1 MQPLL
6 LGYRVI
12 EGNKRMNLVNMLTR
26 RDPLKRAFVT
36 LEDGMTDVLN
46 EEFML
51 PPEPGSTAAEVAEQE
66 MYGADLDPESLGDV
80 RDDLAARPL
89 DEPIDR
95 ITAHTQARLA
105 SHAAFDKA
113 RVTSAQELGRISE
126 ALASILANQNFTREF
141 LNDCYADIHRA
152 NDLEKANAA
161 YAIDNRRL
169 NERVEKLEKL
179 RTRYDQLIDVL
190 KRRENKL
197 IQDTE
202 TLREQLGALKLEVV
216 EARNTLARNDSQLGE
231 LQAALAAKS
240 AEAERFMR
248 DSEVLRERNVGLTL
262 DLDLAQKKQSETRRK
277 FEDLTAVH
285 GSDAA
290 RLAEVTG
297 RLASEENETARLQ
310 KLSDALEAKLVEAS
324 DSVAQLTGELAERD
338 KRYQS
343 ENHSLKNEIQSLHG
357 RLQVATSEQRDAGVE
372 VNDLRAR
379 LSDVESEKLILEK
392 KFAALS
398 NEFENER
405 RLFIAQAGLPL
416 QKDDGMAE
424 QYRREGEKMRSE
436 IAVLQETVSQL
447 RQYETVYSAAKV
459 RAKARTEVADTF
471 TISNGKV
478 VPEFSPPAPIVRRA

>member
-1 MQPLL
+1 
-6 LGYRVI
+6 
-12 EGNKRMNLVNMLTR
+12 MNLVNILTR

-36 LEDGMTDVLN
+36 LEDGMTDILN

-51 PPEPGSTAAEVAEQE
+51 PPEPGSTPAEDGQQVF
-66 MYGADLDPESLGDV
+66 YGADLDPEISGDEG
-80 RDDLAARPL
+80 DDAAIRPL
-89 DEPIDR
+89 DEPSDR

-105 SHAAFDKA
+105 GHAAFDQA
-113 RVTSAQELGRISE
+113 RVKSAQELGRISE
-126 ALASILANQNFTREF
+126 ALANILATQNISREF

-161 YAIDNRRL
+161 YATDNRRL

-190 KRRENKL
+190 KRREAKL
-197 IQDTE
+197 IQEAE
-202 TLREQLGALKLEVV
+202 TLREQLGVLKLEVV
-216 EARNTLARNDSQLGE
+216 EARNTLARNDSQIGE
-231 LQAALAAKS
+231 LQASLAAKS

-248 DSEVLRERNVGLTL
+248 DSEVLREKNVGLTL
-262 DLDLAQKKQSETRRK
+262 DLDIAQKKQSETRRK
-277 FEDLTAVH
+277 YEDLTAIH
-285 GSDAA
+285 SSDSA

-297 RLASEENETARLQ
+297 RLASEENETTRLQ

-324 DSVAQLTGELAERD
+324 ENVAQLTGELAERD

-357 RLQVATSEQRDAGVE
+357 RLQAVTSEQREAGVE

-392 KFAALS
+392 KFAALG

-405 RLFIAQAGLPL
+405 RLFIAQAGLP
-416 QKDDGMAE
+416 QQDSAAAE
-424 QYRREGEKMRSE
+424 QHRRESEQMRGE
-436 IAVLQETVSQL
+436 IAALQDTVSQL
-447 RQYETVYSAAKV
+447 RHYENIYAAAKV
-459 RAKARTEVADTF
+459 RAKAKSEVADTF
-471 TISNGKV
+471 SVANGKI
-478 VPEFSPPAPIVRRA
+478 VPKFTPPAPAVRRA